1 MKATAVKPMDHI
13 AYKGNARE
21 VIDRL
26 RLLYERKAEDRIF
39 ADYKIPT
46 LTMDR
51 YRNLHSEGY
60 TSYPDPHERARFW
73 DSLLKEKSQCEDD
86 HIPTAYLS
94 EFDQGLY
101 GALVDGEI
109 QFLNDPGTGWISSM
123 VKPMFEDLTHFIPQP
138 FRESHPW
145 FRKYLK
151 QLEVFSSTSE
161 NRFGISHFI
170 LIDSLNF
177 VFELVGA
184 TRTYLSLFE
193 VPDTVRR
200 IIDFAFDL
208 NVRVQEAFF
217 EHTPSFLGG
226 TFSNMVQWV
235 PGKVISESVDPFHMT
250 SVEDY
255 EGWGEENVQRMFDH
269 FDGGVLH
276 IHSNGRHLVKAVS
289 RLKGLKAILMLDE
302 KDRPAAFSILPEL
315 KKQAGTVP
323 LVVSVDDD
331 TFEYH
336 LNKHTLP
343 GGVFYWVNSAKTVD
357 EVNRIMERVRAYKT

>member
-1 MKATAVKPMDHI
+1 MDQI
-13 AYKGNARE
+13 AYKQNALE

-26 RLLYERKAEDRIF
+26 RALYDRQAGDRIF
-39 ADYKIPT
+39 ADFKIPT
-46 LTMDR
+46 KTMEQFR
-51 YRNLHSEGY
+51 KEHAEGY

-73 DSLLKEKSQCEDD
+73 DSLLKEKGLCEDD

-101 GALVDGEI
+101 GALVGGEI
-109 QFLNDPGTGWISSM
+109 QFLKDPGTGWISSM
-123 VKPMFEDLTHFIPQP
+123 VKPMYNDLTRFNPRP
-138 FRESHPW
+138 FEESHPW

-151 QLEVFSSTSE
+151 QMEVFSRVSE

-184 TRTYLSLFE
+184 TKTYLSLFE
-193 VPDTVRR
+193 VPDTVKT
-200 IIDFAFDL
+200 IIDFAFGL

-217 EHTPSFLGG
+217 DNTPSFLGG

-255 EGWGEENVQRMFDH
+255 EQWGEENVQRMFSH

-276 IHSNGRHLVKAVS
+276 IHSNGRHLLKAVS
-289 RLKGLKAILMLDE
+289 RLKGLKAILLLDE
-302 KDRPAAFSILPEL
+302 KDNPPAFEVLPEL
-315 KKQAGTVP
+315 KKEAGEVP
-323 LVVSVDDD
+323 LIVSVDEEK
-331 TFEYH
+331 FEFH
-336 LNKHTLP
+336 LNKQTLP
-343 GGVFYWVNSAKTVD
+343 GGVFYWVNSTKSVD
-357 EVNRIMERVRAYKT
+357 DVNRIMVRVRDYRIG

>member
-1 MKATAVKPMDHI
+1 MDQI
-13 AYKGNARE
+13 AYKQNALE

-26 RLLYERKAEDRIF
+26 RALYDRQAGDRIF
-39 ADYKIPT
+39 ADFKIPAK
-46 LTMDR
+46 TMEQFR
-51 YRNLHSEGY
+51 KEHAEGY
-60 TSYPDPHERARFW
+60 TSYPDPHDRARFW
-73 DSLLKEKSQCEDD
+73 DSLLKEKSLCEDD
-86 HIPTAYLS
+86 HIPAAYLS

-101 GALVDGEI
+101 GALVGGEI

-123 VKPMFEDLTHFIPQP
+123 VKPMLEDLTRFNSRP
-138 FRESHPW
+138 FEDSHPW
-145 FRKYLK
+145 FQRYLK
-151 QLEVFSSTSE
+151 QMEVFSRLSE

-184 TRTYLSLFE
+184 TKTYLSLFE
-193 VPDTVRR
+193 VPDTVRK
-200 IIDFAFDL
+200 IVDFAFNL

-217 EHTPSFLGG
+217 DNTPSFLGG

-255 EGWGEENVQRMFDH
+255 EHWGQENVQRMFDH

-276 IHSNGRHLVKAVS
+276 IHSNGRHLMEAVS
-289 RLKGLKAILMLDE
+289 RLRGLKAILMLDE
-302 KDRPAAFSILPEL
+302 KDNPPAFEILPEL
-315 KKQAGTVP
+315 KKAAGEVP
-323 LVVSVDDD
+323 LVVSVDENL
-331 TFEYH
+331 FEYH

-343 GGVFYWVNSAKTVD
+343 GGVFYWVNSSKSVD
-357 EVNRIMERVRAYKT
+357 DVNRIMERVRDYRTG

>member
-1 MKATAVKPMDHI
+1 
-13 AYKGNARE
+13 
-21 VIDRL
+21 
-26 RLLYERKAEDRIF
+26 
-39 ADYKIPT
+39 
-46 LTMDR
+46 MDR
-51 YRNLHSEGY
+51 YRAEHSEGY
-60 TSYPDPHERARFW
+60 TSYPDPFARARFW
-73 DSLLKEKSQCEDD
+73 DSLLKEKSHCEDD

-101 GALVDGEI
+101 GALVGGEI
-109 QFLNDPGTGWISSM
+109 QFLDDPGTGWISSM
-123 VKPMFEDLTHFIPQP
+123 VKPMFEDLTRFNPRP
-138 FRESHPW
+138 FQESHPW

-151 QLEVFSSTSE
+151 QLEVFSNTSE

-184 TRTYLSLFE
+184 TKSYLSLFE
-193 VPDTVRR
+193 VPDTVRE

-217 EHTPSFLGG
+217 AYTPSFLGG

-255 EGWGEENVQRMFDH
+255 EQWGEENVQRMFDH

-276 IHSNGRHLVKAVS
+276 IHSNGRHLVNAVS
-289 RLKGLKAILMLDE
+289 RLRGLKAILMLDE
-302 KDRPAAFSILPEL
+302 KDNPPAFEILPEL
-315 KKQAGTVP
+315 KQQAGDVP
-323 LVVSVDDD
+323 LVVSVDEDI
-331 TFEYH
+331 FENH

-343 GGVFYWVNSAKTVD
+343 GGVFYWVNSTKNVD
-357 EVNRIMERVRAYKT
+357 EVNRIMDRVRAYRTG

>member
-1 MKATAVKPMDHI
+1 MESI
-13 AYKGNARE
+13 AYKPGASD

-26 RLLYERKAEDRIF
+26 NTLYERRAGDRIF
-39 ADYKIPT
+39 ADFQIPT
-46 LTMDR
+46 RTMDTFR
-51 YRNLHSEGY
+51 ADHAEGY

-73 DSLLKEKSQCEDD
+73 DSLLKEKMLCEDD

-101 GALVDGEI
+101 GALIGGEM

-123 VKPMFEDLTHFIPQP
+123 VKPMLEDLTQFKLQP
-138 FRESHPW
+138 FEESHPW
-145 FRKYLK
+145 FRKYLR
-151 QLEVFSSTSE
+151 QLEIFSEVSE

-177 VFELVGA
+177 AFELVGA
-184 TRTYLSLFE
+184 TKTYLSLFE
-193 VPDTVRR
+193 VPDMVRK

-217 EHTPSFLGG
+217 NNTPSYLGG

-235 PGKVISESVDPFHMT
+235 PGRVISESVDPFHMT

-255 EGWGEENVQRMFDH
+255 EEWGEENVQQMFNH

-276 IHSNGRHLVKAVS
+276 IHSNGRHLLNAVS
-289 RLKGLKAILMLDE
+289 RLDGLKAIFLLDE
-302 KDRPAAFSILPEL
+302 KDNPLAFDVLLEL
-315 KKQAGTVP
+315 KKQTGDVP
-323 LVVSVDDD
+323 LVVAVNEDK
-331 TFEYH
+331 FEHH
-336 LNKHTLP
+336 LNRNTLP
-343 GGVFYWVNSAKTVD
+343 GGVFYWVKSTKSVD
-357 EVNRIMERVRAYKT
+357 EVNRIMEGVRKYRIA